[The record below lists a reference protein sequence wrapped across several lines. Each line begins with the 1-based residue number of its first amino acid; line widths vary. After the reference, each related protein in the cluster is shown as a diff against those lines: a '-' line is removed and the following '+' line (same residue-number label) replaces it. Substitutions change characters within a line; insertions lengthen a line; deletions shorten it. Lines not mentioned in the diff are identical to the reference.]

1 MYHETIGIVSN
12 KIYAHPMY
20 RSDKKI
26 PDIIQRLLLYILDE
40 FKKIKQVFFIKKRVF
55 FAPKYFLPII
65 VYV

>member
-1 MYHETIGIVSN
+1 
-12 KIYAHPMY
+12 MY